1 MGISFELILATLAL
15 AIGSFMNVLDST
27 IVNVSLTH
35 IAGDFAVA
43 PTQGTWVITSYAVS
57 EAIFLPLIG
66 WLTKR
71 FGIVRQYI
79 AATLLFTL
87 ASMLCGISFSFGFLL
102 FARVLQG
109 IVGASM
115 IPLSQTLMLS
125 FYPKDKKAMAMGIW
139 SMTVVIAP
147 VLGPVIGGW
156 ITDSFSWRWCF
167 YINLPFGIISTYIV
181 YSIFKKKGHKDKI
194 EKVPIDKWGLTFL
207 ALGIAALQIMLDK
220 GNDLDWFSSPF
231 IVVLALMAFIFITIL
246 VIWEWHQENPVVNVK
261 LFLNRNFAIGAIT
274 LTVSS
279 MAFFASVVVI
289 PLWLQ
294 NYMGYTALQSGMTTA
309 TLGISILF
317 IAPVLGSVL
326 NRLDARKVVVT
337 GFILFS
343 ITAILTGNYPS
354 DVTSTY
360 ISVSRF
366 LTGIGLGMFFIPL
379 NTITLS
385 NIQPEDMAGAS
396 GLYNF
401 TRNIGNSFGTSLA
414 INFWDHRISMHHQ
427 DLISAINIGN
437 PNYLSYIH
445 QVEGPIQ
452 AKLAL
457 INQMITEQSALM
469 GVNDIIIGSALLVLL
484 LTPLIFLAKKSV
496 VK

>member
-1 MGISFELILATLAL
+1 
-15 AIGSFMNVLDST
+15 
-27 IVNVSLTH
+27 
-35 IAGDFAVA
+35 
-43 PTQGTWVITSYAVS
+43 
-57 EAIFLPLIG
+57 
-66 WLTKR
+66 
-71 FGIVRQYI
+71 
-79 AATLLFTL
+79 
-87 ASMLCGISFSFGFLL
+87 
-102 FARVLQG
+102 
-109 IVGASM
+109 
-115 IPLSQTLMLS
+115 
-125 FYPKDKKAMAMGIW
+125 MAMGIW

-343 ITAILTGNYPS
+343 ITAILTGNYPP